1 MQKVNSLGAAREP
14 EERASQR
21 YAPPCESC
29 EVLSVLRR
37 DVSQPVAEA
46 DAIERPRLRNSA
58 ASINA
63 RSPRPTSGFS
73 RECYLASCV
82 EVYHELL
89 QMQRLVIHAAMLQE
103 LSIMKNG
110 TDLPEI
116 TKAHC
121 HVTDVERPSRVFLS
135 AFAVHFGGGLVL
147 LKALVQGLGTSLEDA
162 LIDDRA
168 RHDVPVDPSMVRV
181 RYVPR
186 SLVARFIGLMA
197 LASRTRRGDVLF
209 CFNSLPPLRKPL
221 GRVVNYV
228 HAPYIVGA
236 DPQVRYQ
243 WLSALRQWIERIW
256 FRAGVANC
264 DEVWVQTPTMAHA
277 IRSAYPGIV
286 VQVVPFVDDQL
297 AEALRAHSSHR
308 VPESQANYAAHSFF
322 YPADGVA
329 HKNHSNLLK
338 AWALLAADGRFPQL
352 LLTLRPDEMDAALLG
367 ASLRK
372 NELPSVTNLGRLPR
386 QRVLDQLSQ
395 SSALIFPSRAE
406 TLGLPL
412 LEARA
417 LGVPILASERDF
429 VRDVCEPAHSFDPNS
444 PASIASAVQRFV
456 QGRVPLT
463 GKYFSA
469 GELVR
474 RLTGCAS

>member
-1 MQKVNSLGAAREP
+1 MIPDWRKT
-14 EERASQR
+14 
-21 YAPPCESC
+21 
-29 EVLSVLRR
+29 
-37 DVSQPVAEA
+37 
-46 DAIERPRLRNSA
+46 I
-58 ASINA
+58 
-63 RSPRPTSGFS
+63 
-73 RECYLASCV
+73 
-82 EVYHELL
+82 
-89 QMQRLVIHAAMLQE
+89 
-103 LSIMKNG
+103 
-110 TDLPEI
+110 
-116 TKAHC
+116 KAGG
-121 HVTDVERPSRVFLS
+121 HVTTDERPSRVFLS

-168 RHDVPVDPSMVRV
+168 RRDVPVDPGTVRV

-186 SLVARFIGLMA
+186 SLVARFVGLMA
-197 LASRTRRGDVLF
+197 QASRTRRGDVLF

-228 HAPYIVGA
+228 QAPYIVGA

-277 IRSAYPGIV
+277 IRAAYPGTV

-297 AEALRAHSSHR
+297 AEALGAHSSHG
-308 VPESQANYAAHSFF
+308 VAPESQASFAAHSFF

-352 LLTLRPDEMDAALLG
+352 LLTLRPDEMDAAVLG
-367 ASLRK
+367 AGLRK
-372 NELPSVTNLGRLPR
+372 GDLPSVTNLGRLPR
-386 QRVLDQLSQ
+386 QRVLDRLGQ

-406 TLGLPL
+406 TFGLPL